1 MANYDRINFVL
12 FGSGTV
18 WMDFLNQRCTHN
30 QIGISPLHYC
40 VHYYEWLQ
48 EQCVKH
54 HIDVNLLTTA
64 ELTAKIEVEAHRSD
78 SGLRGWLTTSMD
90 IDCSSLL
97 VMDAREYTSSKRQ
110 HQEMGLGQII
120 HGHTY

>member
-30 QIGISPLHYC
+30 RIGLSPLHYC
-40 VHYYEWLQ
+40 IHYHDWLQ
-48 EQCVKH
+48 KQCVKH
-54 HIDVNLLTTA
+54 HVDVNALTTA
-64 ELTAKIEVEAHRSD
+64 ELTAKIEVETKRSD
-78 SGLRGWLTTSMD
+78 SGFQGWLTTSMD
-90 IDCSSLL
+90 IDCSSIL
-97 VMDAREYTSSKRQ
+97 VMDAIEYTSNQRE

-120 HGHTY
+120 HAHTY